1 MYLAL
6 VIEGVPF
13 VHHAIDLHLRKR
25 YKRTRVFVN
34 PFVKH
39 EQRRGTEG
47 GKGWSQEIHFATSPL
62 NLVVTKKKKEEMCD
76 SSPSSLSSW
85 MAL

>member
-13 VHHAIDLHLRKR
+13 VHRAIDLHLRKR

-34 PFVKH
+34 LFVKR

-47 GKGWSQEIHFATSPL
+47 GKGAEPGNAFCNISEFTG
-62 NLVVTKKKKEEMCD
+62 
-76 SSPSSLSSW
+76 
-85 MAL
+85 